1 MCERAPVVLLRRWTV
16 STSVCV
22 WMGVSRLKRHS
33 LFVCLSVLV
42 NQHDPDLQRMSL
54 TAPAIRVFS
63 SNICG
68 MITDNKFMQLV
79 KLYLIASWS
88 L

>member
-1 MCERAPVVLLRRWTV
+1 MCERAPVVLSTRWTV
-16 STSVCV
+16 STSVCVCV

-42 NQHDPDLQRMSL
+42 TQRDPDLQRMSL

-68 MITDNKFMQLV
+68 MVTDNIYGQQ
-79 KLYLIASWS
+79 IACWS